1 MRKKTKTLNQE
12 ITLQSTT
19 KWWKM
24 VWKFYFNFYDKKMRM
39 STGFLFKEFFTGLW
53 ISYHQICT
61 CRYNLTE
68 SRHQPN
74 PWSAF
79 CVCSDSARAVPKQT
93 SKPKGDAEQT
103 QIDTESRPWF
113 QKQTLKADKGFG
125 ITYRPVNQKTAFTNQ
140 SIG

>member
-1 MRKKTKTLNQE
+1 
-12 ITLQSTT
+12 
-19 KWWKM
+19 
-24 VWKFYFNFYDKKMRM
+24 MRM

-61 CRYNLTE
+61 SRYNLTE

-93 SKPKGDAEQT
+93 SRPVANPKVMQ
-103 QIDTESRPWF
+103 SRPRLT
-113 QKQTLKADKGFG
+113 QRADPDFRN
-125 ITYRPVNQKTAFTNQ
+125 RP
-140 SIG
+140 

>member
-1 MRKKTKTLNQE
+1 
-12 ITLQSTT
+12 
-19 KWWKM
+19 
-24 VWKFYFNFYDKKMRM
+24 MRM

-61 CRYNLTE
+61 CRYKLTE

-93 SKPKGDAEQT
+93 SRYATRSKPKGDAEQT
-103 QIDTESRPWF
+103 QIDTESRP
-113 QKQTLKADKGFG
+113 
-125 ITYRPVNQKTAFTNQ
+125 
-140 SIG
+140 